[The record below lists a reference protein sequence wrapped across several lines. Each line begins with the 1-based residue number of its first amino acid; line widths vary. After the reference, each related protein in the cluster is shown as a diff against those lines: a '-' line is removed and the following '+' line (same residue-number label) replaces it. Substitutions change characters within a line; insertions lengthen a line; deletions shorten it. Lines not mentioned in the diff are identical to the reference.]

1 MTDANL
7 MDADCVHEVT
17 WWECPLCQAEIDE
30 YFDRLKE
37 TDNESAIS
45 LLDIFDDNGMLK
57 GE

>member
-1 MTDANL
+1 MDAN
-7 MDADCVHEVT
+7 CVHEVT

-30 YFDRLKE
+30 YFDRLQE